1 MDSIPH
7 WFEGT
12 RLNFAENILYSAL
25 PSKPSQRTTEHKEDA
40 KIALTEVREGNTEVR
55 HLSWGELRR
64 KVAVLANALRAKG
77 VKKGDRVA
85 VVASTSFD
93 TFITFMAIVSLGG
106 LFSSSSTD
114 MGTKGILERLLQVK
128 PAYVFIDDWT
138 VYNGKTIDLRPKI
151 KEIVDGMAGVIE
163 FKEVVTQPRFPGKA
177 ASLEGVPRTVTL
189 ADFVQAAKGNDKVTF
204 ERVNFRDPF
213 LIVYS
218 SGTTGVPKCIVHST
232 GGVLISVI
240 KEGKLHREMSPD
252 NVVLQYTTV
261 SDPDKEIE
269 NRLTADRPAG
279 LCILFPFSAVY
290 SVAGPCCMMARHS
303 FPQHSGSFRCSKS
316 NASRTSEHRPVSS
329 RSFRNV
335 TSYRRTFLIFRL

>member
-1 MDSIPH
+1 MPLTNIQIVDTSKDMDSIPQ

-12 RLNFAENILYSAL
+12 RLNFAENILYSTSGL
-25 PSKPSQRTTEHKEDA
+25 DPSQRTTEHKEDT

-64 KVAVLANALRAKG
+64 RVAVLANTFRAKG

-93 TFITFMAIVSLGG
+93 TFISFMAIVSIGG

-128 PAYVFIDDWT
+128 PVFVFIDDWA

-151 KEIVDGMAGVIE
+151 KEIVEGMAGVKE
-163 FKEVVTQPRFPGKA
+163 FKEVVTQPRFPGNP

-189 ADFVQAAKGNDKVTF
+189 EEFVKASKENKDLIF
-204 ERVNFRDPF
+204 ERVAFRDPF

-232 GGVLISVI
+232 GGVLISVT
-240 KEGKLHREMSPD
+240 KEGKLHREMKPD

-261 SDPDKEIE
+261 GKQVGSSGFTDID
-269 NRLTADRPAG
+269 RLVG
-279 LCILFPFSAVY
+279 SCILSPFNAV
-290 SVAGPCCMMARHS
+290 SLAVDPCSTTVRRSSHQHKS
-303 FPQHSGSFRCSKS
+303 F
-316 NASRTSEHRPVSS
+316 SRSS
-329 RSFRNV
+329 RSN
-335 TSYRRTFLIFRL
+335 T